1 MKKRVAVTTFSL
13 TLLLACLSAAA
24 QTQSREDI
32 LKELEAKRAELTA
45 LEQKILDVSDAD
57 REANAAFVG
66 GSDAGII
73 RLLPREK
80 YLNKLMTVGAG
91 GFYSFVRSTHDYGQ
105 GSDISLE
112 SGMLSVGFAGYQYGL
127 LLNLGDIPLDQVAAH
142 RAARAMLDYT
152 PPTKETDI
160 RQHQQQ
166 VYQGIELAGFNFK
179 SRLSA
184 RVSNTYLLRSISP
197 ERSDIAVAFRLVRE
211 DTDGSFI
218 LAFKVLKKFPPPDV
232 ERTKTAAVN

>member
-1 MKKRVAVTTFSL
+1 MKRITVAATFIVTLVLTSL
-13 TLLLACLSAAA
+13 NVAA
-24 QTQSREDI
+24 QTQSREDL
-32 LKELEAKRAELTA
+32 LKELDAKRAELTA
-45 LEQKILDVSDAD
+45 LEQKVIEVSDAD
-57 REANAAFVG
+57 REASAALLG
-66 GSDAGII
+66 GSDTGII

-91 GFYSFVRSTHDYGQ
+91 GFYSFARSTHEYGQ
-105 GSDISLE
+105 GADISLE
-112 SGMLSVGFAGYQYGL
+112 SGMLSVGFAGYHYGL

-142 RAARAMLDYT
+142 RAARALLDYT

-160 RQHQQQ
+160 RQQQQQ
-166 VYQGIELAGFNFK
+166 VWQGIELAGFNFK

-197 ERSDIAVAFRLVRE
+197 ERSDIAVAFRIARE

-218 LAFKVLKKFPPPDV
+218 LVFKVLKKFPPPDV
-232 ERTKTAAVN
+232 ERAKSASVN